1 MFKNSKDSISKPNL
15 ASTQRRTRSAILATS
30 SMAVGVLGHSRR
42 VMRRVLEVQTVMGP
56 VGFVRLW
63 LVYILTRLRMSVDL
77 PTPE

>member
-1 MFKNSKDSISKPNL
+1 M
-15 ASTQRRTRSAILATS
+15 
-30 SMAVGVLGHSRR
+30 LGHSRR